1 MTYSFDADRFSVCST
16 FTQARYPLAQLWDWR
31 ETERVIIVL
40 PTPGNFYVLPKRG
53 VDMPALE
60 RLRGHLAKTRK
71 LALGSGRLMPL
82 DKTNRLE
89 HRVKLLES
97 QVHRLQEELKRIASL
112 VETTSNES
120 CNR

>member
-53 VDMPALE
+53 V
-60 RLRGHLAKTRK
+60 
-71 LALGSGRLMPL
+71 
-82 DKTNRLE
+82 
-89 HRVKLLES
+89 ES